1 MLDNT
6 LTERTDIMK
15 EEFRIGDIID
25 LLLPKWPLILISGLI
40 LAIIAYLYSSFF
52 ITPIYQAS
60 GTLYVTGDVKNST
73 EYVQKDTSLSDLML
87 SQELAKTY
95 GQILSSNTFFKAV
108 AEKNGR
114 GYDYDYIQR
123 ITTIT
128 NVEETGILYVAVKH
142 PNPQIAYEI
151 TNTILELAP
160 DELARVVVSGSANII
175 DAADLPEQ
183 PISPNI
189 PKNTL
194 IGGFLGVFIAAAI
207 IFLRDLF
214 DNTLK
219 TPDEI
224 ENSFGVPVLGLV
236 PHIET

>member
-40 LAIIAYLYSSFF
+40 LAII
-52 ITPIYQAS
+52 
-60 GTLYVTGDVKNST
+60 VKNST

-224 ENSFGVPVLGLV
+224 ENSFGVPVLGMV

>member
-1 MLDNT
+1 M
-6 LTERTDIMK
+6 
-15 EEFRIGDIID
+15 
-25 LLLPKWPLILISGLI
+25 
-40 LAIIAYLYSSFF
+40 
-52 ITPIYQAS
+52 
-60 GTLYVTGDVKNST
+60 
-73 EYVQKDTSLSDLML
+73 
-87 SQELAKTY
+87 
-95 GQILSSNTFFKAV
+95 
-108 AEKNGR
+108 
-114 GYDYDYIQR
+114 
-123 ITTIT
+123 
-128 NVEETGILYVAVKH
+128 YVAVKH

-194 IGGFLGVFIAAAI
+194 IGGFLGVFVAAAI

-224 ENSFGVPVLGLV
+224 ENSFGVPVLGMV

>member
-1 MLDNT
+1 
-6 LTERTDIMK
+6 MK
-15 EEFRIGDIID
+15 EEFKVGDIIR
-25 LLLPKWPLILISGLI
+25 LLLPKWPLILISGI
-40 LAIIAYLYSSFF
+40 VVAIIAYVYSALF
-52 ITPIYQAS
+52 ITPVYRAS

-114 GYDYDYIQR
+114 GYDYEYIQK
-123 ITTIT
+123 ITSIT
-128 NVEETGILYVAVKH
+128 NIEETGILYVSVKH
-142 PNPQIAYEI
+142 TNPQIAYEL

-175 DAADLPEQ
+175 DSADMPES
-183 PISPNI
+183 PISPNM
-189 PKNTL
+189 PKNIV
-194 IGGFLGVFIAAAI
+194 IGGIVGILVCAVA
-207 IFLRDLF
+207 IFLRDLL
-214 DNTLK
+214 DNTIK

-224 ENSFGVPVLGLV
+224 EDTFGIPVLGMI
-236 PHIET
+236 PHIDV

>member
-1 MLDNT
+1 
-6 LTERTDIMK
+6 MK
-15 EEFRIGDIID
+15 EEVKIGDIVALI
-25 LLLPKWPLILISGLI
+25 LPKWPFLLICGLI
-40 LAIIAYLYSSFF
+40 TAVVAYMYSTLF

-60 GTLYVTGDVKNST
+60 GTLYVTGDVQNST

-95 GQILSSNTFFKAV
+95 GQILSSNTFFKSV

-114 GYDYDYIQR
+114 GFDYEYIQR
-123 ITTIT
+123 ITSIT
-128 NVEETGILYVAVKH
+128 NVEETGILYVSVKH
-142 PNPQIAYEI
+142 QNPQVAYEL

-183 PISPNI
+183 PVSPSV
-189 PKNTL
+189 PKNTVL
-194 IGGFLGVFIAAAI
+194 GAFAGVFIAAAI
-207 IFLRDLF
+207 VFMRDLF
-214 DNTLK
+214 DNTIK

-224 ENSFGVPVLGLV
+224 ENIFGVPVLGMV
-236 PHIET
+236 PHIEA